1 MSIRTSERLLFKEA
15 GRSLLKNRSYI
26 ALLSL
31 LILLTS
37 FMYFFV
43 QFSID
48 NNRDTLRRIMRSGA
62 TLTEAQ
68 ADLLAALEANTSLAW
83 TFLLCFLAMSAFAT
97 FLFYRHYFGRHQ
109 REIGGFKALGFSNRV
124 IVRTYAACTLILS
137 TAASLTGA
145 LLGWIFS
152 GVLLNAYTASY
163 GIVDVEKGIHAVS
176 LFYGVVLVISV
187 LCAATVWS
195 CATFGKKET
204 ALLIGDSDTS
214 KENRT
219 VNRIADKLSSI
230 WPESRRISVRIALRK
245 PVTCVLSLISVG
257 VSMSLFMMS
266 ISLYMS
272 SDKVYRSQTEGH
284 HYAYDVRLDEIVQDD
299 LGKSARSDLYLKV
312 PASIQLS
319 GAREPIQQ
327 HIVGLSGSG
336 GGNMLELHDRNKER
350 LTVPED
356 NGIWIGPALEEVYGL
371 QKGDTITLAISGEPY
386 SAVIAG
392 VAENAE
398 SNSIYIAKKLLTN
411 WLGLPETSYN
421 GYWSNEL
428 ESSIPG
434 QVTARADRL
443 AALDKEVVSNRMS
456 AVINQ
461 LLGCVAGLI
470 LIYLVLL
477 LNFQDSK
484 KEMLVLGLLGYRPKE
499 INNMLISVYRPVMTL
514 AFLLMLFPSI
524 ALCKEIHRSLSI
536 QTGDYIPFQTNIGI
550 ILGLFIGIQLIYWI
564 VEKAFAAKI
573 GKIVRREA
581 VFNSL

>member
-1 MSIRTSERLLFKEA
+1 MSIRTSERLLFREA
-15 GRSLLKNRSYI
+15 GRSLLKNRSYA
-26 ALLSL
+26 ALLGL
-31 LILLTS
+31 LVMLTS

-48 NNRDTLRRIMRSGA
+48 TNIDNLRRLMRSGA
-62 TLTEAQ
+62 TLTEDQ
-68 ADLLAALEANTSLAW
+68 AGLLAALQANASLAW

-97 FLFYRHYFGRHQ
+97 FLFYRHYFGQHQ
-109 REIGGFKALGFSNRV
+109 REIGAFKALGFSNRV

-145 LLGWIFS
+145 VLGWIFS
-152 GVLLNAYTASY
+152 GVLLDAYTASY
-163 GIVDVEKGIHAVS
+163 GIADVERGIHAVS
-176 LFYGVVLVISV
+176 LVYGVILVISV
-187 LCAATVWS
+187 LCAATAWS
-195 CATFGKKET
+195 CATFCKRET
-204 ALLIGDSDTS
+204 ALLISDAAV
-214 KENRT
+214 KRENRT
-219 VNRIADKLSSI
+219 VNRIADRISSV
-230 WPESRRISVRIALRK
+230 WPESRRVSVRIALRK
-245 PVTCVLSLISVG
+245 PVTCVLSLIAVG
-257 VSMSLFMMS
+257 VSMSLFIMS
-266 ISLYMS
+266 VSLYMS

-284 HYAYDVRLDEIVQDD
+284 HYAYDVRLDEIFQDD
-299 LGKSARSDLYLKV
+299 TGKPARSDLYLKV
-312 PASIQLS
+312 PASIQMS

-327 HIVGLSGSG
+327 HIVGLSG
-336 GGNMLELHDRNKER
+336 GGNTLELHDRNNER

-356 NGIWIGPALEEVYGL
+356 NGIWIGAALEEMYGL
-371 QKGDTITLAISGEPY
+371 KKGDTITLELSGAPH
-386 SAVIAG
+386 SAFIAG

-398 SNSIYIAKKLLTN
+398 SNSVYIGRKQLTD

-428 ESSIPG
+428 EPAVPG

-443 AALDKEVVSNRMS
+443 AALDKDVVSNRMS

-484 KEMLVLGLLGYRPKE
+484 KEMLVLGLLGYRPRE
-499 INNMLISVYRPVMTL
+499 INNMLISVYRPVMTA

-550 ILGLFIGIQLIYWI
+550 ILSLFIGIQLIYWI
-564 VEKAFAAKI
+564 VEKAFTAKI

-581 VFNSL
+581 VFNSV